1 MHERDDFSS
10 KTLVKNLFH
19 FQKKSIKA
27 LVWQAGMSFGKHSGD
42 TAPQI
47 KGKKKSLISFLP
59 G

>member
-1 MHERDDFSS
+1 MHERDDYSS

-42 TAPQI
+42 TALQI
-47 KGKKKSLISFLP
+47 KGKKKIP
-59 G
+59 D